1 MSRGLTLSIIFEAQS
16 LNYGESIGN
25 VSELKKITR
34 ADGRVLT
41 FSSRQS
47 IRYDIVRIGHELFG
61 WNLDVVDKEKGTMQF
76 KPDAT
81 IKDSVEM
88 DLFGYMKTIKGSQS
102 SVRSAVVRL
111 THAISLES
119 YRGDLEF
126 LSNMGLASR
135 IGKNADLANIEQHA
149 SFYTYTVV
157 ADLSKVGVDKNDDIE
172 LLNEEKLKRIEELLD
187 VIKVLNRHI
196 RGRIENLS
204 PLFVMGGVYD
214 YPIPYF
220 LGRIKLEFD
229 GDKVYIG
236 TDPIEEALN
245 LTVKGRRVKDN
256 TYVGIVKGI
265 FENEEAFK
273 ELLGESKVLSIE
285 DFFNKIK
292 GEVKK
297 YYEGE

>member
-1 MSRGLTLSIIFEAQS
+1 MSKGLTLSIIFEAQS

-47 IRYDIVRIGHELFG
+47 IRYDIVRLGHELFG
-61 WNLDVVDKEKGTMQF
+61 WNLDVVNKEKGTMQF
-76 KPDAT
+76 RSDVT

-88 DLFGYMKTIKGSQS
+88 DLFGYMKTSKGNQS
-102 SVRSAVVRL
+102 SVRSAAVRL

-135 IGKNADLANIEQHA
+135 IGENADLANIEQHA
-149 SFYTYTVV
+149 SFYTYTVA
-157 ADLSKVGVDKNDDIE
+157 ADLAKIGVDENDDIE
-172 LLNEEKLKRIEELLD
+172 LPNEEKLKRVVELLE
-187 VIKVLNRHI
+187 VIKILNRHI

-204 PLFVMGGVYD
+204 PLFVIGGVYD

-229 GDKVYIG
+229 GEKVFIS
-236 TDPIEEALN
+236 TKPLEEALN
-245 LTVKGRRVKDN
+245 LTVKGKKVKDD
-256 TYVGIVKGI
+256 TYIGVVKGI
-265 FENEEAFK
+265 FENENDLKNIIE
-273 ELLGESKVLSIE
+273 ESRVLSIE
-285 DFFNKIK
+285 EFFNKMK
-292 GEVKK
+292 EEVTK

>member
-1 MSRGLTLSIIFEAQS
+1 MNKGLTLSIIFEAQS

-47 IRYDIVRIGHELFG
+47 IRYDIVRLGHELYG
-61 WNLDVVDKEKGTMQF
+61 WNLDVVNKEKGTMQF
-76 KPDAT
+76 KSDAT
-81 IKDSVEM
+81 IGDSVEM
-88 DLFGYMKTIKGSQS
+88 DLFGYMKTSKGNQS

-111 THAISLES
+111 THAVSLES

-135 IGKNADLANIEQHA
+135 IGENADLANIEQHA
-149 SFYTYTVV
+149 SFYTYTLT
-157 ADLSKVGVDKNDDIE
+157 ADLAKVGVDENDNINLPND
-172 LLNEEKLKRIEELLD
+172 EKLERITQLLEI
-187 VIKVLNRHI
+187 IKVLNRHI
-196 RGRIENLS
+196 RGRVENLS
-204 PLFVMGGVYD
+204 PLFVIGGVYD

-229 GDKVYIG
+229 GDKVYIV
-236 TDPIEEALN
+236 TQPIEEALN
-245 LTVKGRRVKDN
+245 LTVKDKKVKDY
-256 TYVGIVKGI
+256 TYVGLVKGI
-265 FENEEAFK
+265 FENENDFSDI
-273 ELLGESKVLSIE
+273 LGENRVLSIE
-285 DFFNKIK
+285 DFFTKMK
-292 GEVKK
+292 EEVKN